1 MFVWGCV
8 RLTVRGDSQSQER
21 PSTCTCNWW
30 GESRDGKSAP
40 GGMLISDLVSRP
52 SERLTLVD
60 EVLSYFESVFLP
72 GAEEIT

>member
-1 MFVWGCV
+1 
-8 RLTVRGDSQSQER
+8 
-21 PSTCTCNWW
+21 
-30 GESRDGKSAP
+30 
-40 GGMLISDLVSRP
+40 MLISDLVSRP

>member
-1 MFVWGCV
+1 MWVG
-8 RLTVRGDSQSQER
+8 ER
-21 PSTCTCNWW
+21 AICEGVHVCLAYGLRYHLHLR
-30 GESRDGKSAP
+30 GESRDGKLAL